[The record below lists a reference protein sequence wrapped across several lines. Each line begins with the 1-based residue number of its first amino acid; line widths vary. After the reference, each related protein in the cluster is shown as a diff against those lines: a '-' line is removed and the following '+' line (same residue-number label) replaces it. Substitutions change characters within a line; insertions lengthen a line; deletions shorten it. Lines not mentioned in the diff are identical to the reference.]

1 MVQTRVC
8 THFGGRCK
16 HSSIE
21 PITFLT
27 LPEHIRQQIYF
38 HSAADIPSSSL
49 VQLKIYEGAPLFC
62 LADRSEE
69 LTTYATLRLVSRK
82 INAEIPRC
90 LASRYPV
97 LLYGPEFSGS
107 FLSILHEEPWDLLGY
122 TRSLTIVLNGS
133 TDYSSL
139 WCPSDGEVT
148 QFFRARRRYKVR
160 GIWTIDNVSDFLPT
174 WKAIIDRLKRTSHVA
189 DLELN
194 IIADVEDSQAA
205 KPIVDLLQPP
215 LRISKC
221 ALRLHPEPSLP
232 LEELAEQ
239 TALRVTGQQAVS
251 PTPFRY
257 LDLPAELRHRILEFT
272 DLVSPYYD
280 VQWSNQHAYH
290 LQDRYR
296 RSKVPC
302 SHGEF
307 CRNQGA
313 VFPTCVCFQNPTPL
327 FLVCR
332 TTLQDARR
340 VFYSSNRIVIVPIPT
355 YLDPCY
361 AASAPFLASKL
372 FNKLDLSC
380 LVYLRD
386 LEIVLSGDSYAGDG
400 IDMEKEIQH
409 IWVPALQHARKLS
422 LSLCLGIENCPSPD
436 KPFSHDLRS
445 SLLQLFRLNGQMV
458 RPLRAVKSLDT
469 FFVLAISPYD
479 TQDLHEEARKRL
491 REDLREH
498 EKKLEAI
505 VMGDQ
510 YNSIARGKLARTYSR
525 WLSQMYVYA

>member
-1 MVQTRVC
+1 MRQTRVC

-38 HSAADIPSSSL
+38 HSADIPSSSL
-49 VQLKIYEGAPLFC
+49 VHLKIYEGAPLFC

-69 LTTYATLRLVSRK
+69 LTTYASLRLVNRK
-82 INAEIPRC
+82 VNAEIPRC

-122 TRSLTIVLNGS
+122 TRSLTMVLNGN
-133 TDYSSL
+133 TYYSSL

-148 QFFRARRRYKVR
+148 QFFRARRRYQVR
-160 GIWTIDNVSDFLPT
+160 GTWTIDDVSNFLPT
-174 WKAIIDRLKRTSHVA
+174 WAAIITRLSQTSHVA

-194 IIADVEDSQAA
+194 IICNVEDSNAA
-205 KPIVDLLQPP
+205 KPIVDLLQSP
-215 LRISKC
+215 LQISNC
-221 ALRLHPEPSLP
+221 AIRLHEKPSVT
-232 LEELAEQ
+232 LEELAKQ
-239 TALRVTGQQAVS
+239 TVLRVTGQQAVS

-257 LDLPAELRHRILEFT
+257 FDLPAELRLRILEFT
-272 DLVSPYYD
+272 DLVSPYHD
-280 VQWSNQHAYH
+280 VQWIDLCGYH
-290 LQDRYR
+290 LQDGYR
-296 RSKVPC
+296 RSKVSC
-302 SHGEF
+302 SYGDF
-307 CRNQGA
+307 CRNHGA
-313 VFPTCVCFQNPTPL
+313 VFPICVCFQNPTPL

-332 TTLQDARR
+332 AMLQDATK
-340 VFYSSNRIVIVPIPT
+340 VFYSSNRIVILPNPT
-355 YLDPCY
+355 FLGPDE
-361 AASAPFLASKL
+361 AASAPFLTSKL

-386 LEIVLSGDSYAGDG
+386 LEIVLSGDSYVGEG

-409 IWVPALQHARKLS
+409 NWVPALQHTRKLS
-422 LSLCLGIENCPSPD
+422 LRLYLGHEDYPCPT
-436 KPFSHDLRS
+436 KLFSHDLRA
-445 SLLQLFRLNGQMV
+445 SLLRLFRRQEQIL

-469 FFVLAISPYD
+469 FFVHVVSPYD
-479 TQDLHEEARKRL
+479 TGELLEEARPQL
-491 REDLREH
+491 VEDLQAQ
-498 EKKLEAI
+498 EKNLEAI

-510 YNSIARGKLARTYSR
+510 YDSTTMGKWKPELSR
-525 WLSQMYVYA
+525 WLSQMYVFA